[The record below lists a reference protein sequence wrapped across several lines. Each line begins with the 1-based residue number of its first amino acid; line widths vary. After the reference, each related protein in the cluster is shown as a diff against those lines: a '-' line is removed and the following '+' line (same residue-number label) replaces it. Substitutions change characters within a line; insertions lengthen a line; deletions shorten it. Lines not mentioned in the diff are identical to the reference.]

1 MMITRK
7 EIAIDH
13 GLNPQY
19 GADCPLCGNDQVSR
33 NCLIGVAVKDGARLC
48 DECIEK
54 HMPGATMTLDY
65 LWDLQCALE
74 AAPDLD
80 VAATTALQLLT
91 NGIAQLLIDPFKT
104 VELTEPTLR
113 SVPDAG

>member
-1 MMITRK
+1 MMIARK

-19 GADCPLCGNDQVSR
+19 DADCPLCGYDQVGR
-33 NCLIGVAVKDGARLC
+33 NCHIGVAVKDGARLC

-65 LWDLQCALE
+65 LWDLQCELE
-74 AAPDLD
+74 SSPDIE
-80 VAATTALQLLT
+80 VAATTALNLLT

-113 SVPDAG
+113 AVTDAG